1 MSTKKLNKDPVL
13 PVKTP
18 LQRQVNAGL
27 PGGRYVL
34 KDGKA
39 VLATELPTPPLTDSK
54 EK

>member
-1 MSTKKLNKDPVL
+1 MSIKKQNTAAAAPA
-13 PVKTP
+13 KTP
-18 LQRQVNAGL
+18 LQQQVNVGL

-39 VLATELPTPPLTDSK
+39 VIATELPTPPLTDSK